1 MHVFW
6 GVSIISWTLV
16 DSWVILES
24 ILLHVCK
31 YGKKLIPTRWM
42 GAEIILHFDTRFIF
56 GFLLSLSFLCL
67 QTFPVKMQIISILGS
82 ADYPVSVS
90 TTQLYHSGVWRQP
103 QMIHKQWARLCP
115 SKLHVQ
121 NQVVGGIRPLSCVC
135 WPRSTCI
142 TASGATAKAW
152 SGWPAQVRAEVKPWW
167 GRWRASRLVFFF
179 LARLAFPQL
188 WGVQLECCCLMA
200 PRGRHWRV
208 TLHAFIWPGK
218 CFPYWRSRE
227 ELPVERIETRA
238 HIPHCFHG
246 VVSLWLPL
254 KVTIISLKALHLG
267 QKKI

>member
-121 NQVVGGIRPLSCVC
+121 NQVVGGIWPLSCVC

-142 TASGATAKAW
+142 TASDATAKAW

-167 GRWRASRLVFFF
+167 GRWRASRLVFFSSPD
-179 LARLAFPQL
+179 LLFPNCGEFSL
-188 WGVQLECCCLMA
+188 SA
-200 PRGRHWRV
+200 
-208 TLHAFIWPGK
+208 
-218 CFPYWRSRE
+218 
-227 ELPVERIETRA
+227 
-238 HIPHCFHG
+238 
-246 VVSLWLPL
+246 VVSWCPESGTGGLRYMLSFDLGSVFPIEGLERNCQWREL
-254 KVTIISLKALHLG
+254 KPELIFPIVSMVLFLFDFP
-267 QKKI
+267 